1 MTNRLLLFRL
11 LQFSI
16 AICLSSTSFDLNAQC
31 EGTPVSANSCPGGAS
46 GQESKGDFFT
56 LRYCG
61 PDTFYVDSFN
71 CFVNFN
77 IPSGNLN
84 ISPNFT
90 ASALSVGL
98 TGYAQEDP
106 IPAGQEVSVVYIIS
120 GNSPPVSD
128 TLCFTLFFAD
138 TIAPSINTVISN
150 VTEACDTADYVAWAD
165 AQKAIL
171 MATSTDNCFVDSVYY
186 TPANFTANCGSQVV
200 TFHVMDEFGNEATT
214 TATYNKTDLVKPVL
228 MNLPASPVTILCT
241 DALPPIA
248 MVTASDNC
256 LSGSIV
262 PSFTENSSKTNDG
275 SCTDN
280 AYTLTRTWSASDG
293 CGDSSSFSQ
302 LINVLDTVAPNFVI
316 PADTTVN
323 CNQATDTVALGGI
336 TNITDNCSDNNTVSF
351 SQTITNGSC
360 PQERVIMRTWTVKD
374 ACMNSRSKTQ
384 KITVVDNVPPT
395 ATSPPNITVSC
406 YSSINNLTQVGS
418 PTNLNDNCDL
428 TPTATFTDVV
438 TTVITNCEYTVQRS
452 WVVEDDCGN
461 LSPVMVQTIKVKDST
476 PPVVLNAA
484 ANLVISCDDALDVD
498 SVFNAWVVS
507 HGSATASDNCTA
519 ANALVW
525 EAYNAG
531 TSNPATLPLPDCM
544 NPVTGIYRTRTVNFI
559 VSDQCGNRDTTTAT
573 FTVRDDT
580 PPVISACP
588 ADTTVQ
594 TDPGVCGATVLF
606 IVPMVTEDC
615 GNTKSTLNL
624 LETEALTYPG
634 GDPVETPVDDVV
646 FEFFVSGPPYTA
658 LDSGNLVI
666 SLDDVDSEAP
676 TEFFRAYGED
686 GTLLGTISNTPTQCG
701 DTSTAFVL
709 SAAQLNEWAFDGL
722 IRIVLKPNIPA
733 NLPGRFSVNPIC
745 ANASASASL
754 NYPVLFPNHLRF
766 EYNVNGGPRV
776 AVSPVAPLPV
786 MLEQGVNDIGYFFT
800 DCTGNQDSCSFKVT
814 VEDKE
819 SPTILCPP
827 DATYFLDPNECDKQV
842 EVPLFSDVLDN
853 CGVTTPSMQQQP
865 GDSLG
870 ALITYSYNPNLNDYV
885 ANDKV
890 FIFSGLQG
898 DATPGGVQLII
909 TLQAD
914 VDSIG
919 EYFEVYDNDN
929 NLLGTT
935 KSNQV
940 SPGDCNSPA
949 TAVFDIPAA
958 VFNDWATAGDIQVT
972 IRSYMGYP
980 IPPAGPGWGIN
991 PCDPS
996 MVNNDGDSDG
1006 SYVYATFVYESVEP
1020 MFYASGATQIDTVT
1034 LNPPLEA
1041 STYTLNQGVTTFTYQ
1056 VDDLAGNTGICSFN
1070 IEVVDNIPPVAL
1082 CGPTFVDINP
1092 SGIVVDTIFPSEIDL
1107 GSSDNCPNFT
1117 MEVIPN
1123 IVTCNSGFFT
1133 PVTLLVTDAAGN
1145 TSFCN
1150 TFVNV
1155 TVMAP
1160 EPSVTS
1166 ACGSGTL
1173 QFFANPPLVPGSG
1186 TAPYQYVWY
1195 NQQGVPFAYEKN
1207 PVILNANQS
1216 NLGFYLVSI
1225 QGLTGCVSTA
1235 SVQVTC
1241 DQLPLSKPVATAND
1255 NQICSSEQVVL
1266 TTASVCGSTVKY
1278 KWHQGAAPTGILLG
1292 TTTVP
1297 TFSFQPSGAGNFN
1310 YYVVVERAG
1319 CDSEASDPVS
1329 VQVILTP
1336 VATPS
1341 QANISLCEGDEIL
1354 LNSIGNLPGSTCSWQ
1369 GPCGYSSTS
1378 CNPAPILNTT
1388 ACNSGTYEL
1397 VVSRSG
1403 CASEP
1408 ATVAVSVLPKLAT
1421 PQLLNSTSAAIP
1433 ACEGSQITLT
1443 ASQVSGA
1450 VSYLWTS
1457 PVFTTIPTMNNI
1469 LVIPNAD
1476 INLHAGAWTVQ
1487 AIGPCESNV
1496 SQPTTV
1502 HLVPKPA
1509 AVTAA
1514 VTPSQVCEGQN
1525 AQLSSSS
1532 ATPNVNY
1539 LWTFPNG
1546 QTAAQQ
1552 NLLLSGVGD
1561 ASDGIYTLTVSTQFG
1576 CSTQTTVELDVANRV
1591 EITGISSNAPT
1602 CVSGPVNV
1610 QLVATMFPPDDGTY
1624 VYTWTGPN
1632 YGSSDSFAIIP
1643 NATFANSG
1651 AYTLV
1656 VTNALGCS
1664 SLPSTVNVGVPQVLP
1679 TPSTPVLSVPNPY
1692 CEGDEVIMTTNAY
1705 PGAASYVWTGPS
1717 NSYSTSTPSL
1727 MLSDL
1732 TAAEAGNYTVY
1743 FVVSDCNSAT
1753 SGSVELMVNPAP
1765 IIAPTSNSPVCE
1777 GETIALGLNCST
1789 GALYEWT
1796 GPGGFTASV
1805 CNPVVPGANPLL
1817 NAGTYTVRKNENGC
1831 WSDAIAVNVEVKPKP
1846 SVPTAVNAGPY
1857 CADTETVILSVTSN
1871 SATPGAA
1878 YTWYNL
1884 NNEPLGNAVLNLNF
1898 PLSNPQ
1904 QYGNGSFEFYVVAT
1918 LNGCAS
1924 VASIP
1929 TQVTLNTIPS
1939 NLAEAGPDDTVCAE
1953 DIISLQATTPSAG
1966 TGIWTL
1972 VSGSP
1977 SGVSIANP
1985 DSPFSTVDG
1994 LQGGTVYTFQWS
2006 LSNGA
2011 CENYSTDQV
2020 ELAVTAPEE
2029 ANAGE
2034 PITACFSAI
2043 ANLNAAP
2050 ASNGVGSWSQPAPQ
2064 ASLGVG
2070 IVDPSNPAT
2079 QVTGLVAGN
2088 SYVFTWT
2095 IETGC
2100 GTSSAAVVVTASD
2113 ENAFAGF
2120 DLAVCGAEGDAQL
2133 DATGA
2138 LSGVGTWTTEDTS
2151 VVIVTPSDPKTIV
2164 RDLKPGENILVWTI
2178 NEASCGHY
2186 SIDSVVVFFEE
2197 VGAVDDV
2204 VEVPYAGTLTVDVS
2218 ANDLINGLFEVNII
2232 DEPEHGRLTVG
2243 PDGVLIYEAGLT
2255 YIGPDAAIYEI
2266 CQQDCDCVYASV
2278 YFNVGNNANCF
2289 APSIIT
2295 PNNDGINDAFV
2306 VPCLTD
2312 LISFPNNAVSIY
2324 NQWGDGVFYA
2334 KPYRND
2340 WMGTHDGEELPTGTY
2355 FYIVDLGKGDKPMSG
2370 YLIIQR

>member
-1 MTNRLLLFRL
+1 MT
-11 LQFSI
+11 
-16 AICLSSTSFDLNAQC
+16 FDLNAQC
-31 EGTPVSANSCPGGAS
+31 EGVPISTNNCPGGGL
-46 GQESKGDFFT
+46 GQQVKGDTFT

-61 PDTFYVDSFN
+61 PSTFYVGPTT
-71 CFVNFN
+71 CEVNFN
-77 IPSGNLN
+77 IPSGSLN

-90 ASALSVGL
+90 SSILDVGL
-98 TGYAQEDP
+98 TGFAQGDP
-106 IPAGQEVSVVYIIS
+106 IPAGQAVSVVYIIT
-120 GNSPPVSD
+120 GFTPVIRD

-138 TIAPSINTVISN
+138 TIPPVINVGIN
-150 VTEACDTADYVAWAD
+150 NKTEACDVANYVAWAE
-165 AQKAIL
+165 AQKAL
-171 MATSTDNCFVDSVYY
+171 LLATSTDNCSVDTVFYS
-186 TPANFTANCGSQVV
+186 PANFTGNCGSQLV
-200 TFHVMDEFGNEATT
+200 TFHVRDIHGNETTT
-214 TATYNKTDLVKPVL
+214 TATYTKTDNLPPTL
-228 MNLPASPVTILCT
+228 LNLPASPVTIPCT
-241 DALPPIA
+241 NPLPPLA
-248 MVTASDNC
+248 TVTASDNC
-256 LSGSIV
+256 FSGTIAVSNTQT
-262 PSFTENSSKTNDG
+262 STKTNNG
-275 SCTDN
+275 SCSDYS
-280 AYTLTRTWSASDG
+280 YTLTRTWSANDG
-293 CGDSSSFSQ
+293 CGNSVSFSQ
-302 LINVLDTVAPNFVI
+302 IINVVDTVAPNFVI
-316 PADTTVN
+316 PADITVN
-323 CNQATDTVALGGI
+323 CNQPTDTTALGGI
-336 TNITDNCSDNNTVSF
+336 TNITDNCSANNTVTF

-360 PQERVIMRTWTVKD
+360 PQERVIMRTWSVKD
-374 ACMNSRSKTQ
+374 ACMNTRSKTQ
-384 KITVVDNVPPT
+384 KITVEDNVAPT
-395 ATSPPNITVSC
+395 ATFPPNITVSC
-406 YSSINNLTQVGS
+406 FTSLNNLTQVGS
-418 PTNLNDNCDL
+418 PTNTSDNCDL
-428 TPTATFTDVV
+428 TPTATFTDTV
-438 TTVITNCEYTVQRS
+438 TTLIANCEYTVKRS
-452 WVVEDDCGN
+452 WVVKDDCGN
-461 LSPVMVQTIKVKDST
+461 SSPAVVQTIKVKDNT
-476 PPVVLNAA
+476 APVVLNAA

-519 ANALVW
+519 ANLLVW

-531 TSNPATLPLPDCM
+531 TSNPASLPAPDCM

-580 PPVISACP
+580 PPVISECP
-588 ADTTVQ
+588 ADTIVQ
-594 TDPGVCGATVLF
+594 TDPGVCEATVLF
-606 IVPMVTEDC
+606 TVPMVTEDC
-615 GNTKSTLNL
+615 GNTQFTFNL
-624 LETEALTYPG
+624 FENEMLTYPG
-634 GDPVETPVDDVV
+634 GDPVETPVDDVI
-646 FEFFVSGPPYTA
+646 FEFAVPGPPYTA
-658 LDSGNLVI
+658 VASGSLVI
-666 SLDDVDSEAP
+666 SLDNVDAEAP

-686 GTLLGTISNTPTQCG
+686 GTFLGNISNTPVQCG

-709 SAAQLNEWAFDGL
+709 SIAQLNEWAFDEV
-722 IRIVLKPNIPA
+722 IRIVLKPNIPS

-745 ANASASASL
+745 VNASASANL
-754 NYPVLFPNHLRF
+754 NYSALFPNYLRF
-766 EYNVNGGPRV
+766 EYNINGGPRV
-776 AVSPVAPLPV
+776 PVSPIAPLLV
-786 MLEQGVNDIGYFFT
+786 TLDQGINDIGYFFT
-800 DCTGNQDSCSFKVT
+800 DCTGNQDSCGFRVR

-842 EVPLFSDVLDN
+842 EVPLFFDVLDN
-853 CGVTTPSMQQQP
+853 CGVTTPSTQQQP
-865 GDSLG
+865 ADSLG

-898 DATPGGVQLII
+898 DATPGGVQLVI

-914 VDSIG
+914 VDEPT

-935 KSNQV
+935 QSNLV
-940 SPGDCNSPA
+940 SPGNCNTPA
-949 TAVFDIPAA
+949 TAVFNIPAE
-958 VFNDWATAGDIQVT
+958 VFNDWASAGDIQVT
-972 IRSYMGYP
+972 VRSYMGFP

-996 MVNNDGDSDG
+996 MVDSDGDSDG

-1020 MFYASGATQIDTVT
+1020 LFFASGATVIDTVT
-1034 LNPPLEA
+1034 LDPPLEA
-1041 STYTLNQGVTTFTYQ
+1041 ATYTLNQGVTTFTYQ
-1056 VDDLAGNTGICSFN
+1056 VDDLAGNTGSCSFD

-1133 PVTLLVTDAAGN
+1133 PVTLRVTDAAGN
-1145 TSFCN
+1145 SSECY

-1166 ACGSGTL
+1166 ACGSSTL
-1173 QFFANPPLVPGSG
+1173 QLFANPPLVPGGG
-1186 TAPYQYVWY
+1186 TAPYQYIWY
-1195 NQQGVPFAYEKN
+1195 NPQGIPFAYEKN

-1216 NLGFYLVSI
+1216 NLGFYLVTI

-1241 DQLPLSKPVATAND
+1241 DQLPLSKPTVSVND
-1255 NQICSSEQVVL
+1255 NQVCSSEQIVL
-1266 TTASVCGSTVKY
+1266 NTPSVCGSTVKY
-1278 KWHQGAAPTGILLG
+1278 KWYQGTAPAGVLLG

-1297 TFSFQPSGAGNFN
+1297 TFSFLPSGAGNFN
-1310 YYVVVERAG
+1310 YYVVVERSG
-1319 CDSEASDPVS
+1319 CDSEASNPVS
-1329 VQVILTP
+1329 VQVTLTP
-1336 VATPS
+1336 VAVPAQT
-1341 QANISLCEGDEIL
+1341 NISLCEGDEIQ
-1354 LNSIGNLPGSTCSWQ
+1354 LNSIGNLPGSVCNWQ
-1369 GPCGYSSTS
+1369 GPCGYSSAS
-1378 CNPAPILNTT
+1378 CNPAPILNAT

-1397 VVSRSG
+1397 IVSRSG
-1403 CASEP
+1403 CVSEP

-1421 PQLLNSTSAAIP
+1421 PQLLNSTSPAIP
-1433 ACEGSQITLT
+1433 ACNGSQITLT
-1443 ASQVSGA
+1443 SSQVSGA

-1457 PVFTTIPTMNNI
+1457 PVFTTISTMNNI
-1469 LVIPNAD
+1469 LVVPNAD

-1496 SQPTTV
+1496 SQPTIV
-1502 HLVPKPA
+1502 HIVPKPEV
-1509 AVTAA
+1509 VTAA
-1514 VTPSQVCEGQN
+1514 ANPSQVCEGQDV
-1525 AQLSSSS
+1525 QLSSSS

-1552 NLLLSGVGD
+1552 NVQLPGVSD
-1561 ASDGIYTLTVSTQFG
+1561 AYDGIYTLTVSTQFG
-1576 CSTQTTVELDVANRV
+1576 CSTQITTELDIINRV

-1602 CVSGPVNV
+1602 CVSGPVDV
-1610 QLVATMFPPDDGTY
+1610 QLVATLFPPDDGTY
-1624 VYTWTGPN
+1624 VYMWMGPN

-1656 VTNALGCS
+1656 VSNALGCS

-1679 TPSTPVLSVPNPY
+1679 TPAIPVLNVPNPF
-1692 CEGDEVIMTTNAY
+1692 CEGDEVILTTSAY
-1705 PGAASYVWTGPS
+1705 PGAASYVWIGPS
-1717 NSYSTSTPSL
+1717 NSYTTSTPSL

-1743 FVVSDCNSAT
+1743 YVVSDCNSAT

-1765 IIAPTSNSPVCE
+1765 IIAPFSNSPVCE
-1777 GETIALGLNCST
+1777 GETIELGLNCST
-1789 GALYEWT
+1789 GAIYEWT

-1805 CNPVVPGANPLL
+1805 CNPVVSGANPLL

-1857 CADTETVILSVTSN
+1857 CADTEPVVLSVTSN
-1871 SATPGAA
+1871 SATPGAV
-1878 YTWYNL
+1878 YTWYNS
-1884 NNEPLGNAVLNLNF
+1884 NNEPLGNPVLNLNF
-1898 PLSNPQ
+1898 PVSNPQ
-1904 QYGNGSFEFYVVAT
+1904 QYGNGNFEFYVVAT
-1918 LNGCAS
+1918 LNGCSS

-1929 TQVTLNTIPS
+1929 TQVALNTIPT
-1939 NLAEAGPDDTVCAE
+1939 NLAEAGPDETVCAE
-1953 DIISLQATTPSAG
+1953 DIISLQATMPSAG

-1972 VSGSP
+1972 VSGNP
-1977 SGVSIANP
+1977 AGVSIANP

-1994 LQGGTVYTFQWS
+1994 LQSGTVYIFQWS

-2011 CENYSTDQV
+2011 CENYSADQV
-2020 ELAVTAPEE
+2020 ALTVTAPEE

-2034 PITACFSAI
+2034 PFTACFTSI
-2043 ANLNAAP
+2043 TNLNAVP
-2050 ASNGVGSWSQPAPQ
+2050 ASNGVGSWSQPASQ
-2064 ASLGVG
+2064 ASLGVA
-2070 IVDPSNPAT
+2070 IVDPANPAT

-2100 GTSSAAVVVTASD
+2100 GMSSEAVLVTASD
-2113 ENAFAGF
+2113 ESAFAGF
-2120 DLAVCGAEGDAQL
+2120 DLDVCGAEGDAQL

-2164 RDLKPGENILVWTI
+2164 RNLKPGENILVWTI

-2204 VEVPYAGTLTVDVS
+2204 VEVPYAGTVTVEVS

-2243 PDGVLIYEAGLT
+2243 PDGVLIYQAGST

-2278 YFNVGNNANCF
+2278 YFNVGKNANCF

-2312 LISFPNNAVSIY
+2312 LVSFPNNSVSIY

-2334 KPYRND
+2334 KPYKND
-2340 WMGTHDGEELPTGTY
+2340 WMATQSGEELPSGTY